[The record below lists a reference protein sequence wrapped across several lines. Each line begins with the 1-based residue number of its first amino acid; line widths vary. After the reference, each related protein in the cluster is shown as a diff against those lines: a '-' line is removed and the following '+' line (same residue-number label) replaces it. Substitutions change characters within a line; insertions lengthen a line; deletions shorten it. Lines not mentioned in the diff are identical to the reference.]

1 MGKGISLEKLN
12 QRNRQVKPAKVRRR
26 PNKDSV
32 LKSERQIIREWGQQ
46 LHEFERQHFCQYERE
61 EETHPYVLYSVL
73 GFFVITV
80 AVLFYYAALEVYSL
94 NKGNYYFWLYL
105 LLIPFVIIT
114 KDRNWKILGLIVLFG
129 GFSYWS
135 WTWVMTDLFY
145 SAY

>member
-46 LHEFERQHFCQYERE
+46 LHEFERQHFSQYERE
-61 EETHPYVLYSVL
+61 EETHPYILYSVL
-73 GFFVITV
+73 GFFVITM

-105 LLIPFVIIT
+105 LL
-114 KDRNWKILGLIVLFG
+114 KQQQQEQK
-129 GFSYWS
+129 
-135 WTWVMTDLFY
+135 
-145 SAY
+145 